1 MFWNPLTTERLNN
14 IDINKEVIHLFT
26 ATAESE
32 FFLKK
37 NLNWCLSSKAS
48 KGAM

>member
-1 MFWNPLTTERLNN
+1 MLWNPLTTERLN

-32 FFLKK
+32 FFFKKELKLMFK
-37 NLNWCLSSKAS
+37 FQSK
-48 KGAM
+48 

>member
-1 MFWNPLTTERLNN
+1 MLWNPLTTERLN
-14 IDINKEVIHLFT
+14 IDINKEVIYLFT
-26 ATAESE
+26 ATAESD
-32 FFLKK
+32 FFLKR